1 VIVAISLL
9 LTVIAYLIGA
19 VPWGVVL
26 GRAKGIDVRQH
37 GSGGTGAT
45 NSLRFLGWKIALWV
59 FVLDFAKGLLPVL
72 AVRALDA
79 PTWATASVAVA
90 TVAGHCWSPFI
101 GFKGGKG
108 MATGGGAAVGL
119 GWWLV
124 LLLAPMIGIVV
135 LTRYVSL
142 ASIVAVTVGPLLVFG
157 LAVWSDYPWPWVL
170 AITILAA
177 IIVYRHHANISR
189 LLNGTERIDAP
200 SQINPFAMAAREKA
214 AHQQTEML

>member
-1 VIVAISLL
+1 MNVFFGLL
-9 LTVIAYLIGA
+9 LIAMAYLIGA

-26 GRAKGIDVRQH
+26 GKAHGINVRDH

-45 NSLRFLGWKIALWV
+45 NTLRLLGWKIALTV
-59 FVLDFAKGLLPVL
+59 FALDFGKGLLPVL
-72 AVRALDA
+72 IIRLFDS
-79 PTWATASVAVA
+79 PTWVSAAVAVA

-124 LLLAPMIGIVV
+124 LLLLPMIGIVA

-142 ASIVAVTVGPLLVFG
+142 ASLLATMIG
-157 LAVWSDYPWPWVL
+157 SLMVL
-170 AITILAA
+170 ALAIWGDFPWSWAFAITLLSA
-177 IIVYRHHANISR
+177 IIMFHHRTNIGR
-189 LLNGTERIDAP
+189 LINGTERKFGAKEVP
-200 SQINPFAMAAREKA
+200 NAGSAS
-214 AHQQTEML
+214 

>member
-1 VIVAISLL
+1 MNVFFGLL
-9 LTVIAYLIGA
+9 LIAMAYLIGA

-26 GRAKGIDVRQH
+26 GKVNGINVRDH

-45 NSLRFLGWKIALWV
+45 NTLRLLGWKIALAV
-59 FVLDFAKGLLPVL
+59 FVLDFGKGLLPVL
-72 AVRALDA
+72 ITRLFDS
-79 PTWATASVAVA
+79 PTWVSAAVAVA

-124 LLLAPMIGIVV
+124 LLLLPMIGIVA

-142 ASIVAVTVGPLLVFG
+142 ASLLATLIG
-157 LAVWSDYPWPWVL
+157 SLMVL
-170 AITILAA
+170 ALAIWGDFPWSWAFAITLLSA
-177 IIVYRHHANISR
+177 IIVFHHRTNIAR
-189 LLNGTERIDAP
+189 LVKGTERKFGAKEVP
-200 SQINPFAMAAREKA
+200 NAGSAN
-214 AHQQTEML
+214 

>member
-1 VIVAISLL
+1 MNVFVALL
-9 LTVIAYLIGA
+9 LITMAYLIGA

-26 GRAKGIDVRQH
+26 GRVKGIDVRRH

-45 NSLRFLGWKIALWV
+45 NTLRLLGWKFALSV

-72 AVRALDA
+72 AVRAIDA
-79 PTWATASVAVA
+79 PTWVTASVAVG

-108 MATGGGAAVGL
+108 VATGGGAAVGL

-124 LLLAPMIGIVV
+124 LLLLPMIGIVA

-142 ASIVAVTVGPLLVFG
+142 ASLSAALAGSLMVLG
-157 LAVWSDYPWPWVL
+157 LALWGSFPWSWAVAIVL
-170 AITILAA
+170 ESA
-177 IIVYRHHANISR
+177 IIVFHHRTNIAR
-189 LLNGTERIDAP
+189 LVRGTERKFGTKEAP
-200 SQINPFAMAAREKA
+200 GAGAAS
-214 AHQQTEML
+214 